1 MSTPFRRRVE
11 LQAGPLVVLMA
22 KLPRVVPFLVVLG
35 LLVAGLLI
43 GGGTGAILLWAARAA
58 PGAAGLPRLARAPAA
73 GPAHPLLV
81 VADRRRPG
89 GLARPVE
96 LPRGRYGSV

>member
-1 MSTPFRRRVE
+1 MSSPFRRRVE

-43 GGGTGAILLWAARAA
+43 QGLVGALLLGLLTLLMGLLLFLAWPALPQQGRLIRGLVVAVVAARAVS
-58 PGAAGLPRLARAPAA
+58 
-73 GPAHPLLV
+73 LL
-81 VADRRRPG
+81 
-89 GLARPVE
+89 L
-96 LPRGRYGSV
+96 